1 MLSYSL
7 RRGFGSKFVPYLL
20 ATKKGGMTMEDENK
34 SGGNQEID
42 RRLPPC
48 TLAAEWAEHARSY
61 LEDEPCDDGRAGHI
75 CGRRDGEEPC
85 PI

>member
-1 MLSYSL
+1 VLSYSHKW
-7 RRGFGSKFVPYLL
+7 KFVGKFVLYLL
-20 ATKKGGMTMEDENK
+20 ATKKGGMTMENENK

-42 RRLPPC
+42 RRLPSC

-75 CGRRDGEEPC
+75 CGRREGEEPC

>member
-1 MLSYSL
+1 MEKE
-7 RRGFGSKFVPYLL
+7 SKL
-20 ATKKGGMTMEDENK
+20 DENQDK
-34 SGGNQEID
+34 D

-61 LEDEPCDDGRAGHI
+61 LEDGPCDDGRAAQV
-75 CGRRDGEEPC
+75 CGSRKDEEPC